1 VVILARADDGAG
13 EAAAA
18 LAHELRAAG
27 LRVELDARTDTS
39 FGRRVVDWE
48 LKGVPLRIE
57 VGPRDLAQGEVV
69 LARRDTGTKSPVALA
84 AVTGAATTALDA
96 IHAALFDEAAALQRS
111 RTVTVASVE
120 EAVEAAATG
129 FAVVPLA
136 GLGPDGETT
145 LNRAGLSIRCIQ
157 KADGSLPGPLNEAN
171 SSDEVLMAV
180 VARAY

>member
-1 VVILARADDGAG
+1 
-13 EAAAA
+13 
-18 LAHELRAAG
+18 
-27 LRVELDARTDTS
+27 
-39 FGRRVVDWE
+39 